1 MLITG
6 SPPEECSHS
15 IGDFMLVKSLKN
27 KLDYSKQ
34 KKFKVFHNMATFD
47 ARMGGSW
54 GKLPLL
60 RTFMVTYPEVEWFW
74 WIEADSIITGKLK
87 QTTSNRSTY
96 TTTPSTP
103 AAYSIPPL
111 MCLRQTLPT
120 SSHSYRGLTPLCRFQ
135 IQHPIQQ
142 V

>member
-87 QTTSNRSTY
+87 
-96 TTTPSTP
+96 
-103 AAYSIPPL
+103 
-111 MCLRQTLPT
+111 
-120 SSHSYRGLTPLCRFQ
+120 SSHQAAAAAQ
-135 IQHPIQQ
+135 IQPLHLLLPRIPFCH
-142 V
+142 